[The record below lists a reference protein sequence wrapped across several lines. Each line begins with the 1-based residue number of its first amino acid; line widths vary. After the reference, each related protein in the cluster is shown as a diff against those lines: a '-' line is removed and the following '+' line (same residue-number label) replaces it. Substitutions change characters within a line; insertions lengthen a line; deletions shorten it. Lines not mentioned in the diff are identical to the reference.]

1 MKKTVKLLALL
12 LCVAMLFSF
21 ASCNKDADKDVPRG
35 MQNATVPGADFR
47 LYIPTSWNPN
57 LAYGVSGGYAS
68 LTRLSNVSMVKYP
81 ITEEMLTSLPAPD
94 AENAANERI
103 DWFYTTQ
110 CRPTLELVSLQ
121 GSFVEVAPKAAD
133 LINNLN
139 AIRYHEKGNV
149 DGKTVHFVQVLTERA
164 NAFYV
169 FSFTVLD
176 ELYER
181 LLPDVEKILD
191 NFVFADTPY
200 EPDDYLKSLNTSAKA
215 PEGMQLASNGE
226 VAYRFYVP
234 KTWSVNR
241 DERIFSAYVADDRTS
256 VSVIPYMPDG
266 SNISTHDLFVMSEN
280 AMKATAGV
288 DGYELFSHDS
298 EATLDKRPAD
308 RYHYRYTVGGISYH
322 YVQVIAAYKDKLYCV
337 TYTALPAY
345 FDAHLAEFEAILAAF
360 EFK

>member
-12 LCVAMLFSF
+12 VCAAMLLSF
-21 ASCNKDADKDVPRG
+21 TACNKDADKDVPSG
-35 MQNATVPGADFR
+35 MQIASAPGADFR

-57 LAYGVSGGYAS
+57 IAYGVSGGYAS
-68 LTRLSNVSMVKYP
+68 LSRLSNVSMVKYP
-81 ITEEMLTSLPAPD
+81 ITEEMQAQLPAPD
-94 AENAANERI
+94 AENASNDRI

-110 CRPTLELVSLQ
+110 CRPTLQAISLQ
-121 GSFVEVAPKAAD
+121 GSFVEVEEKKPD
-133 LINNLN
+133 MINRLN
-139 AIRYHEKGNV
+139 AIRYHEKGNI
-149 DGKTVHFVQVLTERA
+149 DGQTVHFVQVITERA

-169 FSFTVLD
+169 FSFIVLD

-181 LLPDVEKILD
+181 LYNDVEEML
-191 NFVFADTPY
+191 NYFVFSDTPY
-200 EPDDYLKSLNTSAKA
+200 LPDSYLKSLNTSAKA

-226 VAYRFYVP
+226 VAYKFYAP
-234 KTWSVNR
+234 KDWIVNR

-266 SNISTHDLFVMSEN
+266 SNISTQDLFAMSEQS
-280 AMKATAGV
+280 MKATAGI

-298 EATLDKRPAD
+298 EVTLAKRPAD
-308 RYHYRYTVGGISYH
+308 RYHYRYTVGGTSYH
-322 YVQVIAAYKDKLYCV
+322 YIQVIAAYKDKLYCV

-345 FDAHLAEFEAILAAF
+345 FDAHLAEFESILSAF